1 MRFAVL
7 AAIAATCAGAA
18 YAQVDSCRTDGQT
31 DKARPEF
38 VYPFNSATTALTNKD
53 WTGALRGAAQARP
66 FAMSGLQ
73 IAAIIQIQVAAIAE
87 TEDEA
92 TFIAAMEAALN
103 TPCLPAGV
111 GDHYMSRLQEL
122 RSGAASQPQ

>member
-1 MRFAVL
+1 MRL
-7 AAIAATCAGAA
+7 AILVVATVFCAGVA
-18 YAQVDSCRTDGQT
+18 YGQGNTCRTDGEF

-38 VYPFNSATTALTNKD
+38 VYAYNSATTALANKD
-53 WTGALRGAAQARP
+53 WTGALNGAAQARSY
-66 FAMSGLQ
+66 AMSGQQ
-73 IAAIIQIQVAAIAE
+73 IAATIQIRIAAIAE

-92 TFIAAMEAALN
+92 TFMVAMEAALD

-111 GDHYMSRLQEL
+111 GDHYMRRLQEL